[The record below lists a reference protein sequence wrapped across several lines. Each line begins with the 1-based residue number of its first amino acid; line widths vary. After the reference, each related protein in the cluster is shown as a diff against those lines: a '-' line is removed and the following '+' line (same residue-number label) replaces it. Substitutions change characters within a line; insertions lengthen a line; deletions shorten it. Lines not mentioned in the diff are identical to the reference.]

1 MAQGK
6 GILSRHRRLFH
17 HISTWGGVVLLAGAG
32 VYFAL
37 ELWPRWQPELQRFWE
52 GSRDNASWPTLV
64 LSFLLLWG
72 GYYFAP
78 HAWARILQ
86 ALKTPAID
94 RGRLR
99 RNWFTTQMGA
109 YVPGKVWMVVGR
121 VSFLGSNGVSSVKG
135 FTALILENIYM
146 MVALS
151 ILALVALPFLSL
163 ADVPLAVIIVLWVSV
178 GLAVLMLF
186 APGIQRRIARAFSH
200 RMGTDIEDLPHIS
213 HRHQAGFIG
222 YHLLSWGLR
231 GLALYTWFRGFGVP
245 SSDPSYAMVAVCLL
259 AAPASWLVALAMV
272 FIPGG
277 IGVRESVRGLLLSGF
292 VPGGMAVATTIA
304 LGQRL
309 IVLLVEGGFAL
320 QAVIHDFL
328 QKRYPVKMNHL
339 SQLSHLAWSM
349 ATSMLAR
356 LGLAKPPHPINVTF
370 SVTMRCQSRCKT
382 CFIWKHRPQG
392 EELDLPGIEMLFRS
406 IGWTY
411 FFNVSGG
418 EPFLRDDLPE
428 IVRLACRHMH
438 PAVVHIPTNA
448 LMPERVE
455 ELTERILLAIEEE
468 APGTVLTIKPS
479 MDGVGEL
486 HDEIRGVPGN
496 FEKLLDTL
504 DRLKELREMHKYLH
518 VGVGTVISRYN
529 ADRLGEIIEF
539 ARSLD
544 VDTYINE
551 IAEERQE
558 FYNIG
563 SGITPQGSRY
573 GEIMQTF
580 GESVARQMRDMH
592 LLGRITTAFRL
603 VYYDLVVRILEE
615 DRQVIPCY
623 AGILNVHVNADGSV
637 WPCAVLAYSGEM
649 GVLEDG
655 RDFRE
660 IWDSN
665 TAWKVRR
672 SIRRGECACPL
683 ANQAYSNI
691 LLHPPSLLKAVWIAV
706 RGG

>member
-1 MAQGK
+1 M
-6 GILSRHRRLFH
+6 SRRGRIFH
-17 HISTWGGVVLLAGAG
+17 HISTWGGVVLLAGAA

-37 ELWPRWQPELQRFWE
+37 ELWPRWQPELQHFWDSS
-52 GSRDNASWPTLV
+52 GDNASWPTLL
-64 LSFLLLWG
+64 LSSLLLWA

-78 HAWARILQ
+78 HAWARILE

-94 RGRLR
+94 RGKLR
-99 RNWFTTQMGA
+99 RNWYTTQMGA

-121 VSFLGSNGVSSVKG
+121 VSFLGSNGISSVKG

-146 MVALS
+146 MAALS

-163 ADVPLAVIIVLWVSV
+163 ADVPLAVIVVLWISV

-186 APGIQRRIARAFSH
+186 APGIQRKIAHVFSH
-200 RMGTDIEDLPHIS
+200 RMGTDIDDLPHIS
-213 HRHQAGFIG
+213 HRHQFTFIG
-222 YHLLSWGLR
+222 YHLLSWSLR

-259 AAPASWLVALAMV
+259 AAPASWLVALVMV

-292 VPGGMAVATTIA
+292 VPGGMAVATTFA

-309 IVLLVEGGFAL
+309 IVLLVEGMFAL
-320 QAVIHDFL
+320 QAVVHDFL
-328 QKRYPVKMNHL
+328 EKRYPIRMNHL
-339 SQLSHLAWSM
+339 GQLTHLAWSM
-349 ATSMLAR
+349 ATSFLTR
-356 LGLAKPPHPINVTF
+356 LGLARPPHPINVTF
-370 SVTMRCQSRCKT
+370 SITMRCQSRCRT
-382 CFIWKHRPQG
+382 CFIWKHPPDAA
-392 EELDLPGIEMLFRS
+392 EMDLQRIEMLFRS

-448 LMPERVE
+448 LSPERIE
-455 ELTERILLAIEEE
+455 RLTIRTLEAIEEE

-479 MDGVGEL
+479 FDGVGVL

-496 FEKLLDTL
+496 FDKLLDTL
-504 DRLKELREMHKYLH
+504 NRLKDLRDSHRYLH

-529 ADRLGEIIEF
+529 AHKLGEIIEF
-539 ARSLD
+539 ARDLG

-551 IAEERQE
+551 IAEEREE
-558 FYNIG
+558 FFNIG
-563 SGITPQGSRY
+563 SGITPEGTNY
-573 GEIMQTF
+573 GEMMQVF
-580 GESVARQMRDMH
+580 KESVARQMRGMPI
-592 LLGRITTAFRL
+592 LGRITTAFRL
-603 VYYDLVVRILEE
+603 VYYDLVVQILSEN
-615 DRQVIPCY
+615 RQVIPCY

-649 GVLEDG
+649 GSLRGET
-655 RDFRE
+655 DFRE
-660 IWDSN
+660 IWNSRN
-665 TAWKVRR
+665 ARSIRR
-672 SIRRGECACPL
+672 SIRHGRCACPL

-691 LLHPPSLLKAVWIAV
+691 LLHPPSLMKAIWLAV
-706 RGG
+706 KGG

>member
-1 MAQGK
+1 M
-6 GILSRHRRLFH
+6 SRHRRLFH
-17 HISTWGGVVLLAGAG
+17 HISTWGGVVLLAGAA
-32 VYFAL
+32 VYFGV
-37 ELWPRWQPELQRFWE
+37 ELWPRWQPQLQEFWKTS
-52 GSRDNASWPTLV
+52 GDNASWPTLF
-64 LSFLLLWG
+64 LSFLFLWA

-78 HAWARILQ
+78 YAWARILE

-99 RNWFTTQMGA
+99 RNWYITQMGA

-163 ADVPLAVIIVLWVSV
+163 ADVPVAVIVVLWISV

-213 HRHQAGFIG
+213 HRNQFTFIG
-222 YHLLSWGLR
+222 YHLLSWTLR

-245 SSDPSYAMVAVCLL
+245 SSDPSYAMLAVSLL

-304 LGQRL
+304 LGQRAV
-309 IVLLVEGGFAL
+309 VLLVEGMFAL
-320 QAVIHDFL
+320 QAVVHDFL
-328 QKRYPVKMNHL
+328 QRRFPVKMNHL
-339 SQLSHLAWSM
+339 SQLTHLAWSV
-349 ATSMLAR
+349 ATSFLTR
-356 LGLAKPPHPINVTF
+356 LGLARPPHPINVTF
-370 SVTMRCQSRCKT
+370 SVTMRCQSRCRT
-382 CFIWKHRPQG
+382 CFIWKHDPPA
-392 EELDLPGIEMLFRS
+392 EEMDLRRIEMLFRS

-428 IVRLACRHMH
+428 IVRLACRHMR

-448 LMPERVE
+448 LAPGRIEAM
-455 ELTERILLAIEEE
+455 TESILEIMEDE
-468 APGTVLTIKPS
+468 APGTVLTVKPS
-479 MDGVGEL
+479 FDGVGSL

-496 FEKLLDTL
+496 FQKLLDTL
-504 DRLKELREMHKYLH
+504 ERLKGLRERYRYLQ

-529 ADRLGEIIEF
+529 ADRLSEIIAF
-539 ARSLD
+539 AKDLG

-551 IAEERQE
+551 IAEEREE
-558 FYNIG
+558 FFNTG
-563 SGITPQGSRY
+563 SGITPDGDSY
-573 GEIMQTF
+573 GRIMEAF
-580 GESVARQMRDMH
+580 KESVSRRMRNMP

-603 VYYDLVVRILEE
+603 VYYDLVVRIIRE

-637 WPCAVLAYSGEM
+637 WPCAVLAYSGEL
-649 GVLEDG
+649 GRLEGDT
-655 RDFRE
+655 DFRE
-660 IWDSN
+660 IWRSRRSRRI
-665 TAWKVRR
+665 RR

-691 LLHPPSLLKAVWIAV
+691 LLHPPSLLKALWLAL